1 MKEIKCYCG
10 HTTYCDC
17 SPLETKQTAVENI
30 IEQQR
35 NLLNDLKFGAI
46 EIDEYEYF
54 LSLVFDKAKAM
65 EKEQIIDAWIATDN
79 ELQRLSAE
87 KYYNEIYGK

>member
-1 MKEIKCYCG
+1 MKQIKCYCG
-10 HTTYCDC
+10 HTTTCDC
-17 SPLETKQTAVENI
+17 SPLETKQTAVGNI

-54 LSLVFDKAKAM
+54 LSLIFDKAKAM
-65 EKEQIIDAWIATDN
+65 EKEQIEDAWIATDN
-79 ELQRLSAE
+79 ELQRLAAE
-87 KYYNEIYGK
+87 QYYNETYEK